1 MIKRLGSGVLL
12 SSEGETM
19 SADKPHQNLA
29 VIGHV
34 DHGKSTLVGRLLFE
48 TENVPEHVIEQY
60 REEAEEKGKG
70 GFEFAYV
77 MDNLA
82 EERERGLTIDIAHQE
97 FDTDQYY
104 FTIVDT
110 PGHRDFVKN
119 MITGAS
125 QADNAILSVAADDGV
140 QPQTREHV
148 FLARTLGIDE
158 LIIVIN
164 KMDLVDYDE
173 TRYREAVEEVKE
185 LLGQVQFAVDDASF
199 IPISALE
206 GDNVAEPSGNTP
218 WYDGPTILESL
229 NGLPEPEPP
238 TDAPLRLPIQDV
250 YTISGIG
257 TVPVGRIE
265 TGEMHPGDEVR
276 FMPSDVGGEVKTI
289 EMHHEEVDYAGPGDN
304 VGFNV
309 RGVGKDDVRRGDICG
324 PAEDPPTVAET
335 FQAQIVVMQHPSV
348 ITEGYTPVFHAHT
361 AQVACT
367 IESLDQKIDPAS
379 GEVEEENPDF
389 IQAGDAA
396 VVTIRPQKPLSIEPS
411 GEIPELGSFAIRDMG
426 QTVAAGRVLEIDER

>member
-1 MIKRLGSGVLL
+1 
-12 SSEGETM
+12 M
-19 SADKPHQNLA
+19 SDTSQHQNLA
-29 VIGHV
+29 IIGHV
-34 DHGKSTLVGRLLFE
+34 DHGKSTLVGRLLYE
-48 TENVPEHVIEQY
+48 TGSVPEHVIEQH

-77 MDNLA
+77 MDNLS
-82 EERERGLTIDIAHQE
+82 EERERGVTIDIAHQE
-97 FDTDQYY
+97 FSTDEYD

-125 QADNAILSVAADDGV
+125 QADHAVLVVAADDGV
-140 QPQTREHV
+140 APQTQEHV

-158 LIIVIN
+158 LIVAVN
-164 KMDLVDYDE
+164 KMDIVDYKESTYDE
-173 TRYREAVEEVKE
+173 VVEEVTQ
-185 LLGQVQFAVDDASF
+185 LLNQVQFNTEDASF
-199 IPISALE
+199 IPVSAFE
-206 GDNVAEPSGNTP
+206 GDNVAEHSENTD
-218 WYDGPTILESL
+218 WYDGEILLEAL
-229 NGLPEPEPP
+229 NDLPEPEPP

-265 TGEMHPGDEVR
+265 TGIMNVGDSVS
-276 FMPSDVGGEVKTI
+276 FQPSDVGGEVKTI
-289 EMHHEEVDYAGPGDN
+289 EMHHEEVPEARPGDN

-309 RGVGKDDVRRGDICG
+309 RGIGKDDIRRGDVCG
-324 PAEDPPTVAET
+324 PADDPPSVAET

-348 ITEGYTPVFHAHT
+348 ITAGYTPVFHAHT

-367 IESLDQKIDPAS
+367 IESIDRKMDPSS
-379 GEVEEENPDF
+379 GEVADEDPDY
-389 IQAGDAA
+389 IQSGDAA

-426 QTVAAGRVLEIDER
+426 QTIAAGKVLEVHERS

>member
-1 MIKRLGSGVLL
+1 M
-12 SSEGETM
+12 SE
-19 SADKPHQNLA
+19 KPHQNLA
-29 VIGHV
+29 IIGHV

-48 TENVPEHVIEQY
+48 TGSVPEHVIEQY

-97 FDTDQYY
+97 FDTDEYY

-125 QADNAILSVAADDGV
+125 QADHAVLVVAADDGV

-148 FLARTLGIDE
+148 FLSRTLGIEE
-158 LIIVIN
+158 LIVAVN

-173 TRYREAVEEVKE
+173 DRFREVVEEVKG
-185 LLGQVQFAVDDASF
+185 LLKQVRFAVDDASF
-199 IPISALE
+199 LPISAFE
-206 GDNVAEPSGNTP
+206 GDNVADHSENTP
-218 WYDGPTILESL
+218 WYDGQTLLETL
-229 NGLPEPEPP
+229 NSLPEPEPP

-257 TVPVGRIE
+257 TVPVGRVE
-265 TGEMHPGDEVR
+265 TGTLNTGDTVS
-276 FMPSDVGGEVKTI
+276 FQPSDVAGEVKTI
-289 EMHHEEVDYAGPGDN
+289 EMHHEEVPRAEPGDN

-309 RGVGKDDVRRGDICG
+309 RGIGKNDIRRGDVCG
-324 PAEDPPTVAET
+324 PADDPPSVAET
-335 FQAQIVVMQHPSV
+335 FQAQLVVMQHPSV
-348 ITEGYTPVFHAHT
+348 ITAGYTPVFHAHT

-367 IESLDQKIDPAS
+367 IESLDQKLDPAS
-379 GEVEEENPDF
+379 GEVAEENPDF
-389 IQAGDAA
+389 IENGDAA
-396 VVTIRPQKPLSIEPS
+396 VVTVRPQKPLSIEPAS
-411 GEIPELGSFAIRDMG
+411 EIPELGSFAVRDMG
-426 QTVAAGRVLEIDER
+426 QTIAAGKVLSVTER

>member
-1 MIKRLGSGVLL
+1 M
-12 SSEGETM
+12 SEQ
-19 SADKPHQNLA
+19 HQNLA
-29 VIGHV
+29 IIGHV
-34 DHGKSTLVGRLLFE
+34 DHGKSTLVGRLLYE
-48 TENVPEHVIEQY
+48 TGSVPEHVIEQH

-82 EERERGLTIDIAHQE
+82 EERERGVTIDIAHQE
-97 FDTDQYY
+97 FSTDAYD
-104 FTIVDT
+104 FTIVDC

-125 QADNAILSVAADDGV
+125 QADNAVLVVAADDGV
-140 QPQTREHV
+140 APQTQEHV

-158 LIIVIN
+158 LIIGIN
-164 KMDLVDYDE
+164 KMDIVDYKEDTFDDVVDE
-173 TRYREAVEEVKE
+173 VNQ
-185 LLGQVQFAVDDASF
+185 LLKQVQFKTDDASF
-199 IPISALE
+199 IPISAFE
-206 GDNVAEPSGNTP
+206 GDNIAEKSDNTP
-218 WYDGPTILESL
+218 WYDGETLLEAL
-229 NGLPEPEPP
+229 NNLPAPEPP

-265 TGEMHPGDEVR
+265 TGIMNIGDNVS
-276 FMPSDVGGEVKTI
+276 FQPSDVGGEVKTI
-289 EMHHEEVDYAGPGDN
+289 EMHHEEVPKAEPGDN

-309 RGVGKDDVRRGDICG
+309 RGLGKDDIRRGDVCG
-324 PAEDPPTVAET
+324 PADDPPSVAET

-348 ITEGYTPVFHAHT
+348 ITAGYTPVFHAHT

-367 IESLDQKIDPAS
+367 IESIDKKMDPAS
-379 GEVEEENPDF
+379 GEVAEENPDF
-389 IQAGDAA
+389 IQSGDAA

-411 GEIPELGSFAIRDMG
+411 SEIPELGSFAIRDMG
-426 QTVAAGRVLEIDER
+426 QTIAAGKVLEVHEKQ

>member
-1 MIKRLGSGVLL
+1 M
-12 SSEGETM
+12 SE
-19 SADKPHQNLA
+19 DKPHQNLA
-29 VIGHV
+29 IIGHV

-48 TENVPEHVIEQY
+48 TGSVPEHVIEQH

-82 EERERGLTIDIAHQE
+82 EERERGVTIDIAHQE
-97 FDTDQYY
+97 FDTDEYY
-104 FTIVDT
+104 FTIVDC

-125 QADNAILSVAADDGV
+125 QADNAVLVVAADDGV
-140 QPQTREHV
+140 QPQTQEHV

-158 LIIVIN
+158 LIVAVN
-164 KMDLVDYDE
+164 KMDLVDYEESRYKE
-173 TRYREAVEEVKE
+173 TVQEVTE
-185 LLGQVQFAVDDASF
+185 LLKQVQFNTDDASF
-199 IPISALE
+199 IPSSAFE
-206 GDNVAEPSGNTP
+206 GDNINELSDNMP
-218 WYDGPTILESL
+218 WYDGPTVLESL
-229 NGLPEPEPP
+229 NDLPEPEPP

-265 TGEMHPGDEVR
+265 TGEMFPGDDVT
-276 FMPSDVGGEVKTI
+276 FQPSDVGGEVKTV
-289 EMHHEEVDYAGPGDN
+289 EMHHEEVDRAGPGDN

-309 RGVGKDDVRRGDICG
+309 RGVGKDDIRRGDVCG
-324 PAEDPPTVAET
+324 PADDPPSVAET

-348 ITEGYTPVFHAHT
+348 ITAGYTPVFHAHT

-367 IESLDQKIDPAS
+367 IESIDQKIDPSS
-379 GEVEEENPDF
+379 GEVAEENPDF
-389 IQAGDAA
+389 IQSGDAA

-426 QTVAAGRVLEIDER
+426 QTIAAGKVLSVDERE